1 MEIKWHLK
9 CERPLNSRTGG
20 PLILNVGV
28 KDKHVLVTGASGGIG
43 LEVTR
48 LFLSEGAKVTACYN
62 TQKHNLDELKKTYG
76 RALNAVKGNLES
88 EAETAELFAAA
99 VSAYGRVDIAV
110 ANAGIS
116 NYEKKAI
123 QDMSLEQWDRTLRV
137 NLGGA
142 FLTARYFFKNLEEHP
157 GVDACLVLVGSTAGV
172 FGEAWYSDYST
183 SKAAMH
189 GLMMSLK
196 NEIVH
201 LAERG
206 RVNIVNPGWT
216 LTPMAKEAV
225 SDSTMMSRILQTIPL
240 RKIAQSSDIA
250 STILFLSSDTV
261 SGHISGQTITVAGG
275 MEGRV
280 LFTPDE
286 VAEHV
291 QRYRS

>member
-1 MEIKWHLK
+1 MNL
-9 CERPLNSRTGG
+9 
-20 PLILNVGV
+20 GV

-43 LEVTR
+43 LEVTH

-62 TQKHNLDELKKTYG
+62 TQKHDLDALKETYDHS
-76 RALNAVKGNLES
+76 LNAVKGNLES
-88 EAETAELFAAA
+88 EAETANLFAAA
-99 VSAYGRVDIAV
+99 VSAFGRVDIAI

-116 NYEKKAI
+116 NFEKKPI

-137 NLGGA
+137 NLRGS
-142 FLTARYFFKNLEEHP
+142 FLTAKYFFKNLEDHP
-157 GVDACLVLVGSTAGV
+157 GVDACLILIGSTAGV

-206 RVNIVNPGWT
+206 RVNTVNPGWT

-240 RKIAQSSDIA
+240 RKIAQPSDIA

-261 SGHISGQTITVAGG
+261 SGHISGQAITVAGG

-286 VAEHV
+286 VTEHV
-291 QRYRS
+291 QRYGP